1 MKKITV
7 IILIIF
13 IAFAGTVYAEDDKSD
28 NETISQEE
36 KTDKMINDFFNNI
49 EKAIVDS
56 TKKGACIKFCV
67 NFLISIFHLKSI

>member
-7 IILIIF
+7 IIFLIF
-13 IAFAGTVYAEDDKSD
+13 IAFAGTVCAEDDKSD

-49 EKAIVDS
+49 EKVIVDS
-56 TKKGACIKFCV
+56 TKKVADEIK
-67 NFLISIFHLKSI
+67 NLDK

>member
-13 IAFAGTVYAEDDKSD
+13 IAFAGTVYTEDDKSD

-49 EKAIVDS
+49 EKVIVDS
-56 TKKGACIKFCV
+56 TKKVADEIK
-67 NFLISIFHLKSI
+67 NLDK

>member
-36 KTDKMINDFFNNI
+36 KTDKMINDFFFYI

-56 TKKGACIKFCV
+56 TKKVADEIK
-67 NFLISIFHLKSI
+67 NLDK